1 MTRRGMML
9 LRLSWML
16 SGASRNVESSSIAV
30 NFQPILTLPIGSD
43 KQGAQHYLIFGIRYP
58 RDDDFEKGIIK
69 NDIFDCLNY
78 VS

>member
-1 MTRRGMML
+1 
-9 LRLSWML
+9 ML
-16 SGASRNVESSSIAV
+16 SDASKNVESSDIAV
-30 NFQPILTLPIGSD
+30 CFQPIMMMPIGSD